1 MALAPLA
8 TAADLDVKGVE
19 VTNTELV
26 NLMLAAASSVI
37 RDAAGS
43 TISQATSTISVLAP
57 QGRWL
62 TLPGPVTAVTSV
74 LIDGTAVTDW
84 KLVGGLLWRACGWAE
99 CEPVPV
105 TVAFTHGLV
114 EVPADIV
121 NLCADL
127 AKLGIEAAS
136 DEPGT
141 SNVLPAS
148 AVSASYAIDDYTERI
163 QYAEDPR
170 SLMELADV
178 TKAWLAS
185 RFGSG
190 VYVTSEQ
197 Q

>member
-43 TISQATSTISVLAP
+43 TISQATSTVSVLAP

-84 KLVGGLLWRACGWAE
+84 KLVGGMLWRSCGWAE

-105 TVAFTHGLV
+105 TVAFTHGLI

-127 AKLGIEAAS
+127 AKLGIEAATQDAVPAGVVS
-136 DEPGT
+136 T
-141 SNVLPAS
+141 S
-148 AVSASYAIDDYTERI
+148 YTIDDYTERL